1 MTDAIQSFWDQMR
14 ADLLAD
20 TLPKLDHACQSLLE
34 NSLGPLTPHQTEDLQ
49 SVERSVI
56 KLSQRLNGE
65 AIEWSDYSEAAH
77 ALRGPL
83 NSTLGFSRLIL
94 NGIDGPINQAQ
105 QEALETIHA
114 ISRRLLALFNL
125 LLDALL
131 LLGDG
136 ISLNLETV
144 RATEVLEEVFGV
156 GRALAKNLDFVFET
170 EIVENAAEVLIQ
182 CDPTRLN
189 QTLSALLAVS
199 AKYMVGGA
207 VNVHVSWE
215 QNQLHI
221 RFVNHACQLPEPLL
235 TRIPTLLVDQPSA
248 SVPYD
253 AQLRL
258 GIAWHLLIQMNGQ
271 LAARRLDETCAF
283 DITLPTC

>member
-1 MTDAIQSFWDQMR
+1 MTDTIQSLWNQMR
-14 ADLLAD
+14 ADLLTDA
-20 TLPKLDHACQSLLE
+20 LPNLEQACKSLLDG
-34 NSLGPLTPHQTEDLQ
+34 SLGSLTPHQNEDLQ
-49 SVERSVI
+49 SVERSVV
-56 KLSQRLNGE
+56 KLSRRLNGE
-65 AIEWSDYSEAAH
+65 PIEWSDYSEAAH

-83 NSTLGFSRLIL
+83 NATLGFSRLIL

-131 LLGDG
+131 LRGNG
-136 ISLNLETV
+136 INLNLEAV
-144 RATEVLEEVFGV
+144 QASEVLEEVIGV
-156 GRALAKNLDFVFET
+156 GHALAKNLGFVFEADLG
-170 EIVENAAEVLIQ
+170 ENAAAVIIQ
-182 CDPTRLN
+182 CDATRLN

-199 AKYMVGGA
+199 AKYMRGGA
-207 VNVHVSWE
+207 INFKASLE

-221 RFVNHACQLPEPLL
+221 RLVNQACQLPEPLMA
-235 TRIPTLLVDQPSA
+235 RIPTLLVDQHNA
-248 SVPYD
+248 LVPYD

-271 LAARRLDETCAF
+271 LVAKRFGDTCAF
-283 DITLPTC
+283 DITLPAH